1 VRAELQRGGRGEPY
15 LPVREK
21 PLRGWQKRL
30 AQFQVGR
37 NAPQTER
44 GGDSAAGVSS
54 AATTRAIRCFLLRLV
69 AVLERLA
76 NRILTRM
83 TL

>member
-1 VRAELQRGGRGEPY
+1 MRH
-15 LPVREK
+15 K
-21 PLRGWQKRL
+21 PS
-30 AQFQVGR
+30 A
-37 NAPQTER
+37 AATA
-44 GGDSAAGVSS
+44 AAGVSS

>member
-1 VRAELQRGGRGEPY
+1 MA
-15 LPVREK
+15 
-21 PLRGWQKRL
+21 KRL
-30 AQFQVGR
+30 AQFR
-37 NAPQTER
+37 SAAMRHKPSAAATA
-44 GGDSAAGVSS
+44 AAGVSS

>member
-1 VRAELQRGGRGEPY
+1 MAKL
-15 LPVREK
+15 
-21 PLRGWQKRL
+21 L
-30 AQFQVGR
+30 AQFR
-37 NAPQTER
+37 SAPIRHNA
-44 GGDSAAGVSS
+44 SAAATAAEGVSNAAS
-54 AATTRAIRCFLLRLV
+54 ARAIRWFLLRLV